1 MPITI
6 PDKIKLTV
14 AVNESQLQFTRRV
27 LMEAARLIGLPML
40 EQLRFADFFH
50 PLCGEAAAKHRIQ
63 WWKASDPSPLD
74 NDLTMHDAEWK
85 TLANKDFTLSI
96 KPEVREELQRRY
108 DYFLARGGKP
118 FSPELP
124 LLLHDAADEMRYV
137 SPCTAQE
144 LLNSQFKSAIECRAD
159 ALRKLIDEI
168 GARADLYPSDSK
180 KALKILG
187 TAYSGAKGGAVVG
200 AWIAGAPSMAI
211 LAPVGGAVGGAVGA
225 AGGAA
230 FGVYLAESTEYNVEA
245 RPVKNFLQRTV
256 ECKKFAKVESYAKRE
271 AATGTSMS
279 AGIQQ
284 IMVVTKQFGIFA
296 LYPFTLKRG
305 PTLLGDYIIEEHGAN
320 PTDPVKRSFG
330 K

>member
-1 MPITI
+1 MPDNI
-6 PDKIKLTV
+6 PRDFSLTV
-14 AVNESQLQFTRRV
+14 GNKETYIDFMRRAMMDVARRV
-27 LMEAARLIGLPML
+27 GLPLL
-40 EQLRFADFFH
+40 EQVYFADYFY
-50 PLCGEAAAKHRIQ
+50 PLCGTPRANLQ
-63 WWKASDPSPLD
+63 WKKGFDPSP
-74 NDLTMHDAEWK
+74 NDSLNVKAEEFVSLRGK
-85 TLANKDFTLSI
+85 TLSVPLTAEQRT
-96 KPEVREELQRRY
+96 ELERRR
-108 DYFLARGGKP
+108 DYYTARGGKL
-118 FSPELP
+118 FSIESP
-124 LLLHDAADEMRYV
+124 LVAHTAADEYV

-144 LLNSQFKSAIECRAD
+144 LVGSQFKSAIECRAS
-159 ALRKLIDEI
+159 ALRKLIEEI

-230 FGVYLAESTEYNVEA
+230 VGVYLAESTEYNVEA

-256 ECKKFAKVESYAKRE
+256 ECKKLAKVESYAKRE

-305 PTLLGDYIIEEHGAN
+305 PTLAGDYIIEEHGAN